1 MILFINYTLLR
12 ITTHFYSIAITL
24 QRYSEKVIIS
34 NRFSKYTWPWNRI
47 VPKKTAVRTCCPVWR
62 HVNIG
67 TIDSG
72 QNICSTIY
80 NNKLEQKFC
89 GSLFLNGGC
98 LSPRR
103 SLTFGRACSRSAEL
117 VASYALLLLNRSL
130 PSSVSSG
137 IDYIWFVSFRLT
149 TINGRNGMVSRGIA
163 TFAKWITN
171 ELQVRNRTT

>member
-24 QRYSEKVIIS
+24 QRYSEKEIIS
-34 NRFSKYTWPWNRI
+34 NRFSKYTWPWNRV
-47 VPKKTAVRTCCPVWR
+47 VPKKTAVRTCRPIWR

-89 GSLFLNGGC
+89 DIIISQWGLSAPTAKLDLWSSL
-98 LSPRR
+98 
-103 SLTFGRACSRSAEL
+103 LTFGRVGVNST
-117 VASYALLLLNRSL
+117 LLSLNRSL
-130 PSSVSSG
+130 PPSVIQWYRLLWSNSRVVF
-137 IDYIWFVSFRLT
+137 ISFPFQWSPW
-149 TINGRNGMVSRGIA
+149 GRVEGTDKR
-163 TFAKWITN
+163 K
-171 ELQVRNRTT
+171 